1 MKKLCTT
8 VTILALAFA
17 PLRADVTITQTI
29 TMEGAMAAQMGGAKP
44 TIVMKIKGNKVRSD
58 ADIMGNTVSSI
69 MDLETRELIVL
80 NTAAKTAQVTSGAA
94 PADKPATPAPD
105 VKVEFKAAGTKR
117 TIEGESCEDHT
128 FKYSMDMTQFSQGQM
143 PPEAAEM
150 MKGITII
157 ADGVTCIAREG
168 KGVAEY
174 SAFQKAA
181 VQKGMLAVAMG
192 MSPVGGAGG
201 GLEKLMAA
209 MASAPGL
216 PYITEI
222 SLSFEG
228 TSPMVDMM
236 KQMGGIKMTQKTT
249 AVSTDPLPDDLFK
262 VPADFKVEKK

>member
-1 MKKLCTT
+1 MKKLCTI
-8 VTILALAFA
+8 VTILALALA

-29 TMEGAMAAQMGGAKP
+29 TMEGAMAAQMGGAQPKV
-44 TIVMKIKGNKVRSD
+44 VMKIKGNKVRSE
-58 ADIMGNTVSSI
+58 AEIMGNTFSSI
-69 MDLETRELIVL
+69 MDLETQELIVL
-80 NTAAKTAQVTSGAA
+80 NAATKTAVITSGAA
-94 PADKPATPAPD
+94 AAKPTTPAPEM
-105 VKVEFKAAGTKR
+105 KVEFKASGSKR
-117 TIEGESCEDHT
+117 TINDVSCDDHT

-181 VQKGMLAVAMG
+181 VQKGMLALAMG

-201 GLEKLMAA
+201 GMEKLMAA
-209 MASAPGL
+209 MSSAPGL

-236 KQMGGIKMTQKTT
+236 KQMGGIKMTQRTT
-249 AVSTDPLPDDLFK
+249 AVSTDPIPDDLFK

>member
-8 VTILALAFA
+8 VTILALALA

-44 TIVMKIKGNKVRSD
+44 TVVMKIKGNKVRAD
-58 ADIMGNTVSSI
+58 ADVMGNTVSSI
-69 MDLETRELIVL
+69 MDLETREVIVL
-80 NTAAKTAQVTSGAA
+80 NAAAKTAQVTSGAT
-94 PADKPATPAPD
+94 PADKPAAPAPE

-117 TIEGESCEDHT
+117 TIEGESCDDHT

-150 MKGITII
+150 MKGITVI

-249 AVSTDPLPDDLFK
+249 GVSTDPLPDDLFK